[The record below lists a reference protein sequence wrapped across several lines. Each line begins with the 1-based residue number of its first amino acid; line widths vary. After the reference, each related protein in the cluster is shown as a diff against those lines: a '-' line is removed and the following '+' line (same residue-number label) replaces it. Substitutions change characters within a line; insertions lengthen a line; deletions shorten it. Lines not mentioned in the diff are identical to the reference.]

1 MQESEQQLVTSATEG
16 DGDALEEL
24 LSRCDGTLRARMQS
38 KIAAQY
44 QGAFDVDD
52 VLQVTYLEAFL
63 RIRQFDHRGSG
74 SFPAWLGKIAENNL
88 RDAIRGL
95 ERDKRPPRAKQV
107 QPHIEADPYT
117 TILANLG
124 ATVTSPGRGAAR
136 GELKDIIE
144 STLQQLPADYE
155 QAVRLYDMEGKPIAE
170 VAQVLERSNAA
181 VHMLRARAHDRLKE
195 LLGESTNFFS
205 HPA

>member
-1 MQESEQQLVTSATEG
+1 MT
-16 DGDALEEL
+16 
-24 LSRCDGTLRARMQS
+24 
-38 KIAAQY
+38 
-44 QGAFDVDD
+44 
-52 VLQVTYLEAFL
+52 
-63 RIRQFDHRGSG
+63 
-74 SFPAWLGKIAENNL
+74 N
-88 RDAIRGL
+88 
-95 ERDKRPPRAKQV
+95 
-107 QPHIEADPYT
+107 
-117 TILANLG
+117 
-124 ATVTSPGRGAAR
+124 PGQGAAR

-170 VAQVLERSNAA
+170 VAQALERSNAA